1 MIQEQTL
8 YRYLYETLVR
18 KIKSGEFHQ
27 IRKLPSQK
35 QLCKQYNVGITTV
48 RRVMQLLQKE
58 GYIQCESGQPAAV
71 VYTASEMEYAAALIA
86 RKEEINDAFQ
96 GLGLLLPQLYREAV
110 KYVRESDK
118 ATMRRAIDE
127 IQEDMPTHLLYRQS
141 NLFLTT
147 LIQVFNN
154 PLLMDLELDSENF
167 LHVPYLP
174 FAHHTDPFYRT
185 PSHMKSWL
193 SSVFDCIQNNQE
205 ELLYTKIASTYQHS
219 SCRVIAYLEALEK
232 QLDFVPAESEKSIRW
247 FHIKDRSELY
257 AHLAMRILRR
267 IRKKEFSEQK
277 YIPSIPRIM
286 KEYGVMKE
294 TASRCIAL
302 LNSLGIT
309 RTLNKKGTIVLPDAP
324 QMQSGRN
331 NLNDPIIKQRI
342 LYCLDAL
349 QLLAVSLHCGI
360 PFDMAEV
367 KVFSRDLQDVLQNAS
382 FDKKYAL
389 IIQLSMDF
397 IIQSVPTHSLKN
409 IFLQLNDLLVWGY
422 YLEPVDE
429 AFYSDSKETQEAV
442 QRLLN
447 ELEKETVENTSA
459 ALQCVFLQIYRD
471 IYHVILRLPYNFT
484 PMPLLL

>member
-1 MIQEQTL
+1 MVQEQTL
-8 YRYLYETLVR
+8 YQYLYETLVR
-18 KIKSGEFHQ
+18 KIKSGEFHH

-48 RRVMQLLQKE
+48 RRVMKLLQEE
-58 GYIQCESGQPAAV
+58 GYIQCESGQPAVV
-71 VYTASEMEYAAALIA
+71 VYTASRREYAAALIA

-96 GLGLLLPQLYREAV
+96 GLGLLLPQLYSEAV
-110 KYVRESDK
+110 KFVRESDK
-118 ATMRRAIDE
+118 AMLQQAIDE
-127 IQEDMPTHLLYRQS
+127 IQEDMPTHLLYRQA

-147 LIQVFNN
+147 LVQVFNN
-154 PLLMDLELDSENF
+154 PLMMDLELDSENF
-167 LHVPYLP
+167 LHIPYLS
-174 FAHHTDPFYRT
+174 FAHLSDPFYRT
-185 PSHMKSWL
+185 PAHMKSWL
-193 SSVFDCIQNNQE
+193 NSVFDCIQNEQE
-205 ELLYTKIASTYQHS
+205 ELLYTKLAATYQHS

-232 QLDFVPAESEKSIRW
+232 QPDLIPAGSEKSIRW
-247 FHIKDRSELY
+247 FRIKNRSELY

-309 RTLNKKGTIVLPDAP
+309 RTINKKGTIVLPDAP

-360 PFDMAEV
+360 PFDMAQV
-367 KVFSRDLQDVLQNAS
+367 KAFSRDLQDVLQNAS

-442 QRLLN
+442 QKLLN
-447 ELEKETVENTSA
+447 ELEIESFENISA
-459 ALQCVFLQIYRD
+459 ALQRVFLQIYRD
-471 IYHVILRLPYNFT
+471 IYHVILRLPYDFAA
-484 PMPLLL
+484 MPLLL

>member
-35 QLCKQYNVGITTV
+35 QLCK
-48 RRVMQLLQKE
+48 
-58 GYIQCESGQPAAV
+58 
-71 VYTASEMEYAAALIA
+71 
-86 RKEEINDAFQ
+86 
-96 GLGLLLPQLYREAV
+96 LYREAV

-447 ELEKETVENTSA
+447 ELEKETVENISA